1 MLTRQEVSILVKANK
16 LMSNDANSNQRQL
29 IPETH
34 AKAIIGLRNE
44 VSTINQNVGIPQLN
58 ALIYGNKRFKNMSKI
73 SAEFMLAPHVVRNAV
88 MQSIM
93 FDADLGQWFIGQ
105 TDISTPQGFTLT
117 RTDSGGNMLSQMYF
131 PEGGHGSSVF
141 LIPQENTTPLIF
153 FQDKD
158 VYRVTEYVDNS
169 TVDVKNAQVSFK
181 PPVNG
186 NGMASYVDDV
196 MVHINNQTDNL
207 IMSVYKAQYDS
218 KTKTFIFPDS
228 EYASID
234 LKKMLADET
243 NVLQGLTIMRKTEIT
258 GNTRDE
264 GRYLILVEGG
274 FPNVEFTWIPFEYIP
289 DQNKLTKLKTVTQLD
304 RIVKPS
310 LSKNNI
316 DWGDGYEPEGLFPIR
331 INYAGSENS
340 IVSGLAFGVSAGIGG
355 KRKNYVMGF
364 LNPIVSNLMSSAR
377 SAYHDTKT
385 TTFIRD
391 DVTSLFEIVTPGTYE
406 IKRGDMQRMIDAPSN
421 WRYVDSFNDWT
432 LEVSVNNQHGD
443 IIQTLT
449 KRGLNSVVE
458 KYVRI
463 VDYNSANYGAN
474 FAPRQVGYW
483 NIERIDGQIAMIINS
498 TNNGMIKKMS
508 DFNVPGTSF
517 YVSVNKSKL
526 IVDFEGA
533 DKFLEGRGFKIEV
546 ISWGGAAD
554 MYVQKIVFPKNDQF
568 IVAYRLI
575 SAKRD
580 NYGPGMIP
588 TFTDLPKWT
597 VFNGTLI

>member
-1 MLTRQEVSILVKANK
+1 MVKVNK
-16 LMSNDANSNQRQL
+16 LISTNSAGSRDQILPQ
-29 IPETH
+29 TH
-34 AKAIIGLRNE
+34 AKSVLGFKTE
-44 VSTINQNVGIPQLN
+44 VDRINQNVGIPQLN
-58 ALIYGNKRFKNMSKI
+58 ALAYQNKRFSGITNI
-73 SAEFMLAPHVVRNAV
+73 SAEFLLAPRVVRNAV

-141 LIPQENTTPLIF
+141 LIPQKNTTPLIF
-153 FQDKD
+153 FQDED

-169 TVDVKNAQVSFK
+169 TVEVNKAQVSFR

-196 MVHINNQTDNL
+196 MVHINNQTDDL

-218 KTKTFIFPDS
+218 KLKTFSFPDS

-258 GNTRDE
+258 GDTRDE

-421 WRYVDSFNDWT
+421 WRYVDSFSDWT
-432 LEVSVNNQHGD
+432 LEVSVNSQQGD

-449 KRGLNSVVE
+449 KRSLNAVVE
-458 KYVRI
+458 KYIRI
-463 VDYNSANYGAN
+463 IDYSSAKLGAD

-483 NIERIDGQIAMIINS
+483 NIERIDGQMAMITS
-498 TNNGMIKKMS
+498 ATNNGMIKKMS
-508 DFNVPGTSF
+508 DFNVPGTAF
-517 YVSVNKSKL
+517 YLSVSKAKL

-533 DKFLEGRGFKIEV
+533 DKFLEGRAFKIEV
-546 ISWGGAAD
+546 ISWGGGAD

-588 TFTDLPKWT
+588 TFTTLPKWT

>member
-1 MLTRQEVSILVKANK
+1 MVKVNK
-16 LMSNDANSNQRQL
+16 LISTNSAGSRDQILPQ
-29 IPETH
+29 TH
-34 AKAIIGLRNE
+34 AKSVLGFKKE
-44 VSTINQNVGIPQLN
+44 VDRINQNVGIPQLN
-58 ALIYGNKRFKNMSKI
+58 ALAYQNKRFSGITNI
-73 SAEFMLAPHVVRNAV
+73 SAEFLLAPRVVRNAV

-131 PEGGHGSSVF
+131 PKGGHGSSVF
-141 LIPQENTTPLIF
+141 LIPQKNTTPLIF
-153 FQDKD
+153 FQDED

-169 TVDVKNAQVSFK
+169 TVEVNKAQVSFK

-196 MVHINNQTDNL
+196 MVHINNQTDDL

-218 KTKTFIFPDS
+218 KLKTFSFPDS

-258 GNTRDE
+258 GDTRDE

-340 IVSGLAFGVSAGIGG
+340 IVSGLAFGISAGIGG

-421 WRYVDSFNDWT
+421 WRYVDSFSDWT
-432 LEVSVNNQHGD
+432 LEVSVNNQQGD
-443 IIQTLT
+443 VIQTLT
-449 KRGLNSVVE
+449 KRSLNAVVE
-458 KYVRI
+458 KYIRI
-463 VDYNSANYGAN
+463 VDYSSAQLGAD

-483 NIERIDGQIAMIINS
+483 NIERIDGQMAMITS
-498 TNNGMIKKMS
+498 ATNNGMIKKMS
-508 DFNVPGTSF
+508 DFNVPGTAF
-517 YVSVNKSKL
+517 YLSVSKAKL

-533 DKFLEGRGFKIEV
+533 DKFLEGRAFKIEV
-546 ISWGGAAD
+546 ISWGGGAD

-588 TFTDLPKWT
+588 TFTTLPKWT

>member
-1 MLTRQEVSILVKANK
+1 MVKVNK
-16 LMSNDANSNQRQL
+16 LISTNSAGSRDQILPQ
-29 IPETH
+29 TH
-34 AKAIIGLRNE
+34 AKSVLGFKKE
-44 VSTINQNVGIPQLN
+44 VDRINQNVGIPQLN
-58 ALIYGNKRFKNMSKI
+58 ALAYQNKRFSGITNI
-73 SAEFMLAPHVVRNAV
+73 SAEFLLAPRVVRNAV

-131 PEGGHGSSVF
+131 PKGGHGSSVF
-141 LIPQENTTPLIF
+141 LIPQKNTTPLIF
-153 FQDKD
+153 FQDED

-169 TVDVKNAQVSFK
+169 TVEVNKAQVSFK

-196 MVHINNQTDNL
+196 MVHINNQTDDL

-218 KTKTFIFPDS
+218 KLKTFSFPDS

-258 GNTRDE
+258 GDTRDE

-421 WRYVDSFNDWT
+421 WRYVDSFSDWT
-432 LEVSVNNQHGD
+432 LEVSVNNQQGD
-443 IIQTLT
+443 VIQTLT
-449 KRGLNSVVE
+449 KRSLNAVVE
-458 KYVRI
+458 KYIRI
-463 VDYNSANYGAN
+463 VDYSSAQLGAD

-483 NIERIDGQIAMIINS
+483 NIERIDGQMAMITS
-498 TNNGMIKKMS
+498 ATNNGMIKKMS
-508 DFNVPGTSF
+508 DFNVPGTAF
-517 YVSVNKSKL
+517 YLSVSKAKL

-533 DKFLEGRGFKIEV
+533 DKFLEGRAFKIEV
-546 ISWGGAAD
+546 ISWGGGAD

-588 TFTDLPKWT
+588 TFTTLPKWT